1 VKQIKAM
8 SKPREIGDGLAV
20 LQLQKWHW
28 LPFQL
33 EISEF
38 SEAFI
43 SPTRQLLLLLS
54 HQFEAMLLSLTPGR
68 FSLEAQESCSSEF
81 SEGNTSTK
89 QPSETNSYTVSSD
102 RFQFSAFECCP
113 VISGVKSL
121 AWGHCGDAY
130 SQVEESGFS
139 ELLIVSGNN
148 SIVIHAF
155 RRLDK
160 NTPKAESKLKDGE
173 MRGKWVDW
181 GPSQDTKLSNPS
193 QKKYFRTF
201 VTEISASVSNGD
213 YLARFPP
220 SSLFPDFAEVVSFS
234 IYNSILSFL
243 EFCAGTDPPVGNRK
257 TESAECS
264 RVFASSSHRF
274 IGLVLTLREDVLIN
288 SDDNLNNSSKNLVVV
303 MKLYQWGVKW
313 LFSVNLQDLYPG
325 SPSSEWVD
333 YQFSDNFL
341 ICLNTSGLI
350 CICDV
355 NSGST
360 VSCFDASQNCIVPAY
375 PRKFKRLIVASY
387 YPLLAIVDEHGVIYV
402 LSADDIIPGNHP
414 LLHKSPSTFTHS
426 NCGILAFWK
435 VAGHEIGGTKQYI
448 QSKESQPDDFISGF
462 TGGSHL
468 KDGRNSLSGSER
480 AYNPLRRVF
489 LPLYRTN
496 TDQMICLSPFGITR
510 FVKSCNK
517 IVHTELRVT
526 TSVLDDGDLGASWQS
541 KKCFPESAAL
551 GESIGCSFQGCLY
564 LITKDGLSVT
574 LPSVPISSSA
584 FPEAVRYW
592 QPNIASDN
600 AKEAKNLVSVK
611 ESAETW
617 RPWQIE
623 VLDRVLLYEGPEEAD
638 RLCQENGWSLKIA
651 RIRQM
656 QLALQY
662 LKSDEIEQSFAELE
676 VKMKLLSHQDE
687 VDNSRKLCEMAYFL
701 EVIRDIQGR
710 VAAKSKKLVLEL
722 ADGGDAT
729 NMAEKELSQDDSL
742 LPVVIADTASLHAV
756 ESHNMQDSTPTNL
769 ALTPAKSAMNL
780 ANSSDFRETAED
792 LRKKM
797 ILENTKDM
805 IRRWEIDNFDLK
817 TVVKDALHSGR
828 LPLAVLQLHLL
839 RQKESVSE
847 KESQD
852 TFSEV
857 REVGRSLAYDLFIKG
872 ESGLALATLE
882 RLGDDIETVLRQL
895 LFGTVRRSLR
905 ARVAEEMKKYGY
917 LRSHEWKILERISL
931 IERLYPSSSFWGT
944 YNGKQKL
951 IREAA
956 SKVASTKA
964 DRTSLV
970 LHVYDNTIIE
980 CGDIDGAVIGCW
992 ANVDSTIAPSEVC
1005 EDDAHSGYWACAAVW
1020 SDSWDSRT
1028 MDRIV
1033 LDQPFHMGIHIPW
1046 ESQFEYH
1053 SSHNNKD
1060 ELYKLLD
1067 IVPSSSLSEEI
1078 LKVNLDD
1085 SYPSATN
1092 IETDTRM
1099 YICAAEELESIY
1111 MDIPHVKILKSPASY
1126 ACSSW
1131 LKELLEQEFAKKYIF
1146 LKEYWKS
1153 IAEFVALLARA
1164 GLIIGS
1170 SKISSRSESSNS
1182 SLDLDVLSKEDHKD
1196 TTEAVHKL
1204 VLHYCTRYNLPHFLD
1219 LYLDH
1224 HNLVQNFESLCLL
1237 KEAAGDCEWAKWL
1250 LFSRVKGCEYEA
1262 SFSNARSNLSC
1273 KWSTD
1278 SNLYFLSNDEMIPT
1292 IDYMAKEEGATA
1304 ALATLM
1310 YAASPIQKCLCSGSV
1325 SGNASSSFQCTL
1337 ENLRSGLQKYPTLW
1351 RTLVSS
1357 CFGRDAYGSLISNA
1371 NNVYEKPSFTDYLN
1385 WRYSNFSSTGGD
1397 LSLTQMLPFWF
1408 SNSIRR
1414 LLKLFV
1420 QGPSGWQSPDAIKSG
1435 VNAISWEASIQKSI
1449 EEELYSSLQDKGF
1462 KVEHYLHRGQA
1473 LAAFNHL
1480 LSVRALSLKSANAR
1494 QELSAQPNNIHLD
1507 SANMAVP
1514 GSDITLSLAHSLA
1527 EDYICHDYLRLL
1539 EQPVSSQSSKGKQ
1552 QQQQPSRPLISVLH
1566 HLEKA
1571 SLPLINEG
1579 KSCGSWLLTGV
1590 GDGSLFRSEQ
1600 KKASHHWSLVTEF
1613 CTMHQLPLSTK
1624 YLALLANDNDWVG
1637 FLSEAQLSGFS
1648 TDVIIR
1654 VASEEIRDPRL
1665 KMHILT
1671 VLRSMQSTRK
1681 KANSSANLASLGN
1694 SEAFLLV
1701 DGPNNLSMELFAII
1715 AECEKQ
1721 KYPGGALLNKAK
1733 NMRWPFLAIVA
1744 SCFPDVSPLSS
1755 LIVWLEI
1762 TAARETSSIKVD
1774 DIFSKI
1780 TSNVGAAIKAT
1791 NKALPTEG
1799 QRIAFHYNRKN
1810 PKRRRFSEP
1819 TLEKPI
1825 VIDSSKASTDQE
1837 VIVEEERKELIVEQ
1851 SRVVGDND
1859 EGLASLSNMA
1869 FSQMRLSEASAH
1881 LLSFSGRIRDDL
1893 HSAQTNTARDG
1904 VVNVAWI
1911 ITTSVK
1917 AANSMLS
1924 TCPSAYEQRC
1934 LLQLLAAADFGDGG
1948 SSAAYFRRLYWKINL
1963 SEPSLSDYDYGFVG
1977 SDTADDFSLLMALE
1991 RNGRWE
1997 QARNWAKQLDSSNS
2011 SSKSAV
2017 HHVTESQAEAMVAE
2031 WKEFLW
2037 DVPQERAALWGY
2049 CQALFVRYSFPTLQ
2063 AGLFFLKHAEAVE
2076 KEIPAR
2082 ELHEMLLLS
2091 LQWLSGTITQSAPV
2105 YPLNLLREIETRVWL
2120 LAVEAEAQSKAEAD
2134 FTPPNS
2140 LQNLVVRNAT
2150 SIIEQT
2156 ANIITK
2162 MDNNINNVTRMK
2174 ATDRNGTKENNVSH
2188 QIAANISRMKRRG
2201 KPYLPL
2207 RRHVDNDDSINDSD
2221 DFSYSPQNSRTNAE
2235 ISRHLALQ
2243 EESEKIEDSVSGWE
2257 QNVRPVDMERAVLS
2271 LLEFGQISAAKQL
2284 QQKLS
2289 PTHVPLE
2296 LVLIDVALKI
2306 ATLSSSSSSG
2316 EISLKVLD
2324 REALSIIR
2332 SLNVPD
2338 SNNMIDPTQ
2347 ALELLAAKCGEGC
2360 GRGLCRRIIAVV
2372 KAAKVLGL
2380 SFYEA
2385 FEKQPIEL
2393 LQLLS
2398 LKAQDSLEEAKL
2410 LGLLAAHR
2418 GGYMDSQKEEGPAP
2432 LLWRFS
2438 DFLKWAELC
2447 PSGPEIGHALMRLVM
2462 TGQEIPHACE
2472 VELLILSHHYY
2483 HSSACLDGVD
2493 VLITLAANKVESY
2506 VLEGDFSCLARLITG
2521 ASNFHAL
2528 NFVLNILIEN
2538 GQLELLL
2545 QKYSAADAT
2554 TGAAAAVRGFRMVV
2568 LSSLKLFNPD
2578 DLDAFAMVY
2587 NHFDMKHEAAS
2598 LLEYRAALY
2607 MNHWSSLCE
2616 KDRENTE
2623 LIEAMRHLIEAA
2635 EVLSTIDAGH
2645 RTHRACALAS
2655 LLSIQIRIPDIQWI
2669 NLSDTNAR
2677 RVLVDQS
2684 RFQEALIVAEAYG
2697 LNQPSEWAPVF
2708 WNQMLKPDLIER
2720 FVAEFVAVLPL
2731 QPSMLLELAR
2741 FYRAEVAARGD
2752 QSHFSVWL
2760 SPGGL
2765 PAEWMKHLAR
2775 SLLKRTRD
2783 LRLRV
2788 QLSTIATGFGDVI
2801 DSCTKVLDK
2810 VPENAG
2816 PLILRRGHGGA
2827 YLPLMKKYAKNDWNY
2842 QGSSLHTTNAI
2853 PCNEN

>member
-1 VKQIKAM
+1 
-8 SKPREIGDGLAV
+8 
-20 LQLQKWHW
+20 
-28 LPFQL
+28 
-33 EISEF
+33 
-38 SEAFI
+38 
-43 SPTRQLLLLLS
+43 
-54 HQFEAMLLSLTPGR
+54 
-68 FSLEAQESCSSEF
+68 
-81 SEGNTSTK
+81 
-89 QPSETNSYTVSSD
+89 
-102 RFQFSAFECCP
+102 
-113 VISGVKSL
+113 
-121 AWGHCGDAY
+121 
-130 SQVEESGFS
+130 
-139 ELLIVSGNN
+139 
-148 SIVIHAF
+148 
-155 RRLDK
+155 
-160 NTPKAESKLKDGE
+160 

-274 IGLVLTLREDVLIN
+274 IGLVLTLRENVLIN

-448 QSKESQPDDFISGF
+448 QSKESQPDNFISGF

-480 AYNPLRRVF
+480 AYNPLRR
-489 LPLYRTN
+489 
-496 TDQMICLSPFGITR
+496 
-510 FVKSCNK
+510 
-517 IVHTELRVT
+517 
-526 TSVLDDGDLGASWQS
+526 
-541 KKCFPESAAL
+541 
-551 GESIGCSFQGCLY
+551 GCLY

-638 RLCQENGWSLKIA
+638 RFVRRMVRWSLKIA

-662 LKSDEIEQSFAELE
+662 LKSDEIEQCLNMLVDINLAEEGVLRLLFTSVYQIFCRTGSENEVAVASRLMSLASRFATKMVRRYGLLKNKKGKCCVNYE
-676 VKMKLLSHQDE
+676 VSEGIEVIGRSNLFNVNLDE

-756 ESHNMQDSTPTNL
+756 ESHNMQDATPTNL

-780 ANSSDFRETAED
+780 VNFSDFHETAED

-905 ARVAEEMKKYGY
+905 AR
-917 LRSHEWKILERISL
+917 WKILERISL

-1028 MDRIV
+1028 VDRV
-1033 LDQPFHMGIHIPW
+1033 NSAGSTFSYGNPHTL

-1170 SKISSRSESSNS
+1170 SIISSRSESSNS

-1237 KEAAGDCEWAKWL
+1237 KEAAGDCEWL
-1250 LFSRVKGCEYEA
+1250 SGFFSRG
-1262 SFSNARSNLSC
+1262 
-1273 KWSTD
+1273 
-1278 SNLYFLSNDEMIPT
+1278 NDEMIPT
-1292 IDYMAKEEGATA
+1292 IDYMAKEEGAIA

-1325 SGNASSSFQCTL
+1325 NGNASSSFQCTL

-1507 SANMAVP
+1507 VQKILTALSQTEVSVVQSVLPLAITHFEDYTLVASCIFLLELCGLSTNMLRLDITALRRISSYNKSANMAVP

-1791 NKALPTEG
+1791 NKALPTES

-1859 EGLASLSNMA
+1859 EGLASLSNMVAVLCQEHLFLPLLRAFEMFLPSCTLVPFIRSLQA

-2049 CQALFVRYSFPTLQ
+2049 CQALFVRYSFPALQ

-2410 LGLLAAHR
+2410 LVQTHTMPAPSIARILAESFLKGLLAAHR

-2684 RFQEALIVAEAYG
+2684 RFQEALIVAEAYA

-2720 FVAEFVAVLPL
+2720 FVAEFVA
-2731 QPSMLLELAR
+2731 
-2741 FYRAEVAARGD
+2741 GD

-2765 PAEWMKHLAR
+2765 PAEWMKHLARSFR

-2810 VPENAG
+2810 VPRECRPSNFAEG
-2816 PLILRRGHGGA
+2816 PWRSISSS
-2827 YLPLMKKYAKNDWNY
+2827 YKYAKNDWNY